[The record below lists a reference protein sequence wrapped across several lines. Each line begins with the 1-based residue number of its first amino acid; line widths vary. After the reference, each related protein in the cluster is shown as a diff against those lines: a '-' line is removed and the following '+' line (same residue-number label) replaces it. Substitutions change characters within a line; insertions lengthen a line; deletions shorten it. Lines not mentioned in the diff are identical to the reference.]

1 MFGMSMTELVII
13 ALFALIVLGPK
24 ELPDAARKA
33 GKVLRDLRRTGDD
46 LRDTFEREIMQEN
59 PLPKIRPVLESVAQ
73 EVESLPA
80 AVHTAGEAPVAAP
93 AASDVALAH
102 DSAAAAPPSVEGK
115 A

>member
-1 MFGMSMTELVII
+1 MFGMSMTELIII

-73 EVESLPA
+73 EVRSLPE
-80 AVHTAGEAPVAAP
+80 AVHAVEAPASEVLVDVGEPNPPVSSAP
-93 AASDVALAH
+93 SGH
-102 DSAAAAPPSVEGK
+102 DEGK

>member
-1 MFGMSMTELVII
+1 MFGMSMTELIII

-73 EVESLPA
+73 EVRSLPE
-80 AVHTAGEAPVAAP
+80 AVRAVEAPASEVLVDAGEPKPPVSSAP
-93 AASDVALAH
+93 SGH
-102 DSAAAAPPSVEGK
+102 DEGK

>member
-73 EVESLPA
+73 EVSSLPE
-80 AVHTAGEAPVAAP
+80 AVHTAGELPAAPVDAASEAMLAGAP
-93 AASDVALAH
+93 AAVPTD
-102 DSAAAAPPSVEGK
+102 GK
-115 A
+115 V

>member
-13 ALFALIVLGPK
+13 ALFALIILGPK

-59 PLPKIRPVLESVAQ
+59 PLPQIRPVLESVAQ
-73 EVESLPA
+73 EVASLPQLVHGVEVA
-80 AVHTAGEAPVAAP
+80 ALTAAAAGEAAP
-93 AASDVALAH
+93 AAGPKATDG
-102 DSAAAAPPSVEGK
+102 VEGK